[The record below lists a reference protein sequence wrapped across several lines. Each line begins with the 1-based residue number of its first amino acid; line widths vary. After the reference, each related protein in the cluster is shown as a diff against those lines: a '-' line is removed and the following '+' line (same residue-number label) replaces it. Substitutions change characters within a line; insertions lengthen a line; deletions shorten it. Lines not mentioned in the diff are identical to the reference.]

1 MPPRHGPASLKE
13 IMQSTQEDRVAKTQ
27 ARNIIRM
34 ATNARARSH
43 TSVTPSVQPEALALE
58 SNPIDRLNNILR
70 DGFERMTIEIRQT
83 NASIFS
89 QLIKRLEGIADE
101 PSLNRTVT
109 TTVPPIVPMSVPGIS
124 NSSISSISYIASLS
138 LNGLSR
144 WPWIDQNIIEAIEM
158 ISSISIISLNFI
170 AKKMLAIVTSR
181 QL

>member
-58 SNPIDRLNNILR
+58 SDPIDRLNNILR

-89 QLIKRLEGIADE
+89 QLMERLEGIDGE
-101 PSLNRTVT
+101 PSLDRAVT
-109 TTVPPIVPMSVPGIS
+109 TTVPPIVPTSIRGIS
-124 NSSISSISYIASLS
+124 NSGMSSISYIAPFS
-138 LNGLSR
+138 LNVLSR
-144 WPWIDQNIIEAIEM
+144 WPW
-158 ISSISIISLNFI
+158 
-170 AKKMLAIVTSR
+170 
-181 QL
+181 